1 MKRFRKVYVEIT
13 NICNMHCSFC
23 PETTRAKAFMRKE
36 DFEYV
41 AKEIVKYT
49 DYIYLHVKGEPLIHK
64 ELEDILAI
72 CNRYGLKINISTNG
86 TLLKEKKEILK
97 NANIRQLNLSLHS
110 FEKSSENNEELN
122 NKLNSYIESVVAISN
137 ELAENGTIIRYK
149 LWNQTKSSNKEI
161 LEYLEKTYN
170 VELVNEPYAR
180 DKKLKDNVF
189 LSIKTPFEWPDIN
202 KEKENDKGTCYG
214 LKAQIAILVD
224 GTVVPCCVD
233 NNGDIALG
241 NIFKESLESILNSKR
256 VQNILQGFKDNKCV
270 ESLCK
275 KCEYRDSI

>member
-36 DFEYV
+36 DFEHI
-41 AKEIVKYT
+41 ASEIAKYT
-49 DYIYLHVKGEPLIHK
+49 DYVYLHVKGEPLIHK
-64 ELEDILAI
+64 ELKEILDI
-72 CNRYGLKINISTNG
+72 CNKYGLKINISTNG
-86 TLLKEKKEILK
+86 TLLKEKSDILK
-97 NANIRQLNLSLHS
+97 EANIRQLNLSLHS
-110 FEKSSENNEELN
+110 FEKQDTQDEEEN
-122 NKLNSYIESVVAISN
+122 NKLKDYIENVVSICN
-137 ELAENGTIIRYK
+137 ELARQGTIIRYK

-161 LEYLEKTYN
+161 LEYLEKMYN
-170 VELVNEPYAR
+170 ANLVNEPYEK

-189 LSIKTPFEWPDIN
+189 LSIKTPFEWPDMS
-202 KEKENDKGTCYG
+202 KEKENGKGTCYG

-241 NIFKESLESILNSKR
+241 NIFNESLEGILNSKR
-256 VQNILQGFKDNKCV
+256 AGDILQGFKDNKCV
-270 ESLCK
+270 EALCK
-275 KCEYRDSI
+275 KCEYRNTI

>member
-36 DFEYV
+36 DFESV
-41 AKEIVKYT
+41 AEEIVKYT
-49 DYIYLHVKGEPLIHK
+49 DYVYLHVKGEPLIHK
-64 ELEDILAI
+64 ELEDILKI
-72 CNRYGLKINISTNG
+72 CNKYGLKINISTNG
-86 TLLKEKKEILK
+86 TLLKEKKEILEK
-97 NANIRQLNLSLHS
+97 ANIRQLNLSLHS
-110 FEKSSENNEELN
+110 FEKEEKESCEEQ
-122 NKLNSYIESVVAISN
+122 NKLNNYIENVVTICN
-137 ELAENGTIIRYK
+137 ELAESGTIIRYK

-161 LEYLEKTYN
+161 LEHLEN
-170 VELVNEPYAR
+170 VYGVKLVNEPYEK

-189 LSIKTPFEWPDIN
+189 LSIKTPFEWPDMN
-202 KEKENDKGTCYG
+202 NEKENEKGTCYG

-233 NNGDIALG
+233 NNGDIPLG
-241 NIFKESLESILNSKR
+241 NIFKDSLENILNTKR
-256 VQNILQGFKDNKCV
+256 AKDILQGFKDNKCV

-275 KCEYRDSI
+275 KCEYRESI

>member
-36 DFEYV
+36 EFEIV
-41 AKEIVKYT
+41 AKEIINYT
-49 DYIYLHVKGEPLIHK
+49 DYVYLHVKGEPLIHK
-64 ELEDILAI
+64 ELKEILDI
-72 CNRYGLKINISTNG
+72 CNKYGLKINISTNG
-86 TLLKEKKEILK
+86 TLLKEKRDVLK
-97 NANIRQLNLSLHS
+97 MSNIRQLNLSLHS
-110 FEKSSENNEELN
+110 FEKQDVEDKEEQE
-122 NKLNSYIESVVAISN
+122 KLNEYIKNVVNICN
-137 ELAENGTIIRYK
+137 DLAESGTIIRYK

-161 LEYLEKTYN
+161 LEYLEKSYDTK
-170 VELVNEPYAR
+170 LVNEPYER

-189 LSIKTPFEWPDIN
+189 LSIKTPFEWPDMN
-202 KEKENDKGTCYG
+202 KENENEKGTCYG

-241 NIFKESLESILNSKR
+241 NIFKEPLENILNSKR
-256 VQNILQGFKDNKCV
+256 ALDILQGFKDNKCV
-270 ESLCK
+270 EELCK
-275 KCEYRDSI
+275 KCEYRNNI

>member
-23 PETTRAKAFMRKE
+23 PETTRAKAFMCKE
-36 DFEYV
+36 KFELI
-41 AKEIVKYT
+41 AQEIVKYT
-49 DYIYLHVKGEPLIHK
+49 DYVYLHVKGEPLIHK
-64 ELEDILAI
+64 ELEDILDI
-72 CNRYGLKINISTNG
+72 CNRFGLKINISTNG
-86 TLLKEKKEILK
+86 TLLKEKSDVLK

-110 FEKSSENNEELN
+110 FEKQDVGNKEEQE
-122 NKLNSYIESVVAISN
+122 KLDSYIENVVRVCN
-137 ELAENGTIIRYK
+137 ELADSGTIIRYK

-161 LEYLEKTYN
+161 LEYLEQVYN
-170 VELVNEPYAR
+170 VELVNEPYER
-180 DKKLKDNVF
+180 DKKLKNNVF

-202 KEKENDKGTCYG
+202 KEKTNEKGTCYG

-241 NIFKESLESILNSKR
+241 NIFSEPLENILNSKR
-256 VQNILQGFKDNKCV
+256 AKNILQGFRDNKCV
-270 ESLCK
+270 EELCK
-275 KCEYRDSI
+275 KCEYRNSI